1 MRLTPFPSPTQAFSR
16 LVTDAKD
23 VAGLPPSALALAA
36 QTAVTKGHA
45 AATAEAGPWIFTLD
59 MPSCVPL

>member
-1 MRLTPFPSPTQAFSR
+1 M
-16 LVTDAKD
+16 TDVKD

-59 MPSCVPL
+59 MPSCVTL